1 MTKRQEKEY
10 NMALITKYVREGK
23 LYSRDS
29 LKKIFEFEDN
39 DDSFAEFIHLL
50 KKYRILKTI
59 KGKKNFQ
66 DEDETLLDE
75 SDDDYVGVLDDY
87 SQLMYL
93 FRYVGILF
101 CKDRI
106 IYVYPKYIE
115 VEEPYVPKREMIQ
128 VINVLRKYNKSNKEI
143 IKEYTGK
150 EGKNGVNILSLM
162 LFLIRDYLYNGI
174 YSNDQELVEINSS
187 TDYLWQKTIDE
198 TYPIIKNNRPYYTEI
213 YTVRKEY
220 NEDDFL
226 HRLHSWIITDC
237 TLRLHESG
245 LSDIYNYPIIEL
257 TDEEK
262 RDFGDDTYILNCIEN
277 ELRIQFDDHKIML
290 LKAMSDYIII
300 RGKMSTGDETMS
312 LIGTRTFHTVWED
325 VCAKVFKSQRN
336 EKLSELSKTF
346 QPVADYVMNAPTSG
360 KQELIELVKKPKWN
374 YFGAYREPKNTFV
387 PDFLSFYKNN
397 KSEYYCY
404 ILDAKYYC
412 PELNGTIIRK
422 NPGVEDVAKQYLYYL
437 AYKYFLDAIKIS
449 SLGVKNYFLMPKETG
464 RIEDVGYVELEFWH
478 SIKDMPQEIR
488 IKMLPADIMYEKYLN
503 DEIIQLNEL
512 DII

>member
-1 MTKRQEKEY
+1 
-10 NMALITKYVREGK
+10 MALITKYVREGK

-29 LKKIFEFEDN
+29 LKKIFEFEHN
-39 DDSFAEFIHLL
+39 EDSFAEFIHLL

-66 DEDETLLDE
+66 EEDETLLDE

-115 VEEPYVPKREMIQ
+115 VEEPYVPKREMVQ

-150 EGKNGVNILSLM
+150 EGKNDVNILSLM

-187 TDYLWQKTIDE
+187 TDYSWQKTIDE

-220 NEDDFL
+220 NEDDFI
-226 HRLHSWIITDC
+226 HRLHSWVITDC

-245 LSDIYNYPIIEL
+245 LGDIYNYPIIEL
-257 TDEEK
+257 TGEEK
-262 RDFGDDTYILNCIEN
+262 RDFGDDTHILNCIEN

-290 LKAMSDYIII
+290 LKAMSDYITV
-300 RGKMSTGDETMS
+300 RGKMSTGDETMF

-374 YFGAYREPKNTFV
+374 YFGAYREPQNTFV

-397 KSEYYCY
+397 KSEYYYY

-412 PELNGTIIRK
+412 PELNGTTIRK

-449 SLGVKNYFLMPKETG
+449 PLGVKNYFLMPKETG

-512 DII
+512 DIILDAKE

>member
-115 VEEPYVPKREMIQ
+115 VEEPYVPKREMVQ

-150 EGKNGVNILSLM
+150 EGKNDVNILSLM

-220 NEDDFL
+220 NEDDFI

-245 LSDIYNYPIIEL
+245 LGDIYNYPIIEL
-257 TDEEK
+257 TGEEK

-374 YFGAYREPKNTFV
+374 YF
-387 PDFLSFYKNN
+387 
-397 KSEYYCY
+397 
-404 ILDAKYYC
+404 
-412 PELNGTIIRK
+412 
-422 NPGVEDVAKQYLYYL
+422 
-437 AYKYFLDAIKIS
+437 
-449 SLGVKNYFLMPKETG
+449 
-464 RIEDVGYVELEFWH
+464 
-478 SIKDMPQEIR
+478 
-488 IKMLPADIMYEKYLN
+488 
-503 DEIIQLNEL
+503 
-512 DII
+512 